1 MTSDGNA
8 HSELDRIARQIIES
22 ATDFAIIT
30 TDLQGRVTSWNPGAE
45 AIFGWT
51 AADIVGELVT
61 LIHTPED
68 QAAGTGLLE
77 FEVAQR
83 SGRCQH
89 ERWRVRKD
97 GQRVF
102 SSGVTTPLKDPASG
116 QHLGFLKVLRDRT
129 SEELA
134 STSAYEAEQRGR
146 FLLNLTD
153 LLRRDSD
160 TSEVLQ
166 AICAF
171 LGEWFGVNRVG
182 FGHVEEAEDL
192 VTYEVCW
199 TDGLV
204 PPLLGE
210 YPASAFGAKVM
221 DRLRAGLTVAMD
233 DVRSHPLTAD
243 PSSQKTS
250 EEVDTRAVLVT
261 PLFKAGRLRTIVY
274 LNQQAPRRW
283 TSAEIVLM
291 EEVAERSRE
300 LIERARAEEALRTQQ
315 ARLDLATR
323 AAKLGIWD
331 WRLDSGEIEFSPRAR
346 EIWGFPQ
353 EGAVT
358 QAMLSTAMH
367 PEDSG
372 EVQAQFAR
380 ATDPDVRDV
389 SAYEYRVITP
399 EGARWV
405 RAHGEAVFEPR
416 GGQLTAVRYVGTMED
431 VTEARETQAALRASE
446 ARLKLAVEAG
456 RMAVWEITP
465 EGEVTHAP
473 QLNRVLGLPEEA
485 RPTLPEIHARYYPG
499 ELERLQGLA
508 EAAQLSGERY
518 LEFEYRHLWPNDEVR
533 WLAARAEFLVSP
545 DGKPAGVIGVVL
557 DITDRK
563 QAELALT
570 ALNQSLEAEV
580 AARTA
585 ERDRM
590 WRISTELMLVADF
603 EAAIQAVNPAWTRH
617 LGYQPEELHGRKFLD
632 LVHPDDVQSTL
643 NEVGKLAD
651 GVTTFRFENRY
662 RHKDGT
668 YRWLSWTAVPE
679 AGSIHA
685 VARDVTEEKAAAEAL
700 QRTEQALRQAQKMEA
715 VGQLT
720 GGIAHD
726 FNNMLA
732 IVIGSLDLARRRLD
746 RGEAGVERYL
756 DSAREGASRAATLTQ
771 RLLAFSRQQP
781 LSPRVLNVNR
791 LVGDMSEMLRR
802 TLGETIRLETVLA
815 GGLWPVNADPH
826 QLESAILNLAVNA
839 RDAMPEGGEL
849 TIETANTHLDEAYA
863 RNYLG
868 LEPGQYVMVAVT
880 DKGMGMPPDVVE
892 RVFDPFFTTKPV
904 GKGTGLGLSM
914 VYGFV
919 KQSGGHVSIYSEVGV
934 GTSMKIYLPRNGG
947 LVEDQSAVSGSAR
960 SPEAGGTEVVLVVE
974 DEERVRQVSV
984 DALKELGYVVYEAS
998 GPDEALRVVESL
1010 ARIDLLFTDVVMPGM
1025 SGRQLAERLQAR
1037 APRLGMKVLY
1047 TTGYTRNAVVHNGVL
1062 EPGVEFL
1069 PKPFSIA
1076 DLAAK
1081 VRAVL
1086 DRQPVDS
1093 GDDIG

>member
-1010 ARIDLLFTDVVMPGM
+1010 ARLDLLFTDVVMPGM

>member
-1 MTSDGNA
+1 LTSDGNA